1 MAEIKK
7 PEVLKIGINGFG
19 RIGRMV
25 LRASL
30 ARPEIQVVAVNDPFI
45 SPEYMQ
51 YQFKYDSTQGTYPE
65 DVSFTAASDEA
76 PGTLTVG
83 GNTMTVF
90 AERDPSKIDWSS
102 AGCVFVAEC
111 TGIFK
116 NVEKAKSH
124 LGGSVVKVVV
134 SAPNDGEMFVMG
146 VNESTYKAGTDV
158 ISNASCTTNGLAPL
172 VKVLDTKFGIENGLM
187 TTVHAVTATQNS
199 IDGPNKKWRSG
210 RGAYQNIIPATTG
223 AAKAV
228 GKVYTPVAGLLTG
241 MAMRVPVP
249 DGSVIDLVVNLKSD
263 ATVESVNAAFAEAA
277 AGDMAGVM
285 GYTTEPLVSSDIIGN
300 SCSTIVDAKS
310 TLAVG
315 ARTFKIISWYDNEWG
330 YSNRLCDLAVYAAK
344 TDKLIA

>member
-1 MAEIKK
+1 MAETKATKI
-7 PEVLKIGINGFG
+7 KIGINGFG

-30 ARPEIQVVAVNDPFI
+30 ARSDIEVVALNDPFI
-45 SPEYMQ
+45 SPEYMK
-51 YQFKYDSTQGTYPE
+51 YQFKYDSTQGTYPGTV
-65 DVSFTAASDEA
+65 DFSAATDSA
-76 PGTLTVG
+76 KGTLTVDG
-83 GNTMTVF
+83 TTMTVF
-90 AERDPSKIDWSS
+90 AERDPAKIDWSS
-102 AGCVFVAEC
+102 CGCVFVAEC

-116 NVEKAKSH
+116 NVEKAKMH

-146 VNESTYKAGTDV
+146 VNHESYAKGTQV

-172 VKVLDTKFGIENGLM
+172 CKVLDQKFGIENGLM

-228 GKVYTPVAGLLTG
+228 GKVYKPVAGLLTG

-249 DGSVIDLVVNLKSD
+249 DGSVIDLVVNLKTET
-263 ATVESVNAAFAEAA
+263 TVEAVNAAFAEAS
-277 AGDMAGVM
+277 AGAMAGVM
-285 GYTTEPLVSSDIIGN
+285 GYTAEPLVSSDIIGN
-300 SCSTIVDAKS
+300 SNSTIVDSAS

-315 ARTFKIISWYDNEWG
+315 GKTFKIISWYDNEWG

-344 TDKLIA
+344 IDQLI

>member
-1 MAEIKK
+1 
-7 PEVLKIGINGFG
+7 
-19 RIGRMV
+19 MV

-30 ARPEIQVVAVNDPFI
+30 GRDDIQVVAINDPFI
-45 SPEYMQ
+45 SPEYMT
-51 YQFKYDSTQGTYPE
+51 YQFKYDSTQGTYPGA
-65 DVSFTAASDEA
+65 VTFTAATEKDA
-76 PGTLTVG
+76 GTLSVD
-83 GNTMTVF
+83 GNSMTVF
-90 AERDPSKIDWSS
+90 AERDPSKIDWTS
-102 AGCVFVAEC
+102 AGCIFVAEC

-116 NVEKAKSH
+116 NVAKAQSH

-146 VNESTYKAGTDV
+146 VNEDTYKAGTTV

-172 VKVLDTKFGIENGLM
+172 VKVLDQTFGIENGLM

-249 DGSVIDLVVNLKSD
+249 DGSVIDLVVNLKKD
-263 ATVESVNAAFAEAA
+263 ASVEAVNKAFQDAA
-277 AGDMAGVM
+277 AGPMAGVM
-285 GYTTEPLVSSDIIGN
+285 GYTAEPLVSTDIIGN
-300 SCSTIVDAKS
+300 SCSTIVDSMS
-310 TLAVG
+310 TLGVG
-315 ARTFKIISWYDNEWG
+315 AKTFKIISWYDNEWG
-330 YSNRLCDLAVYAAK
+330 YSNRLCDLATYAAK
-344 TDKLIA
+344 VDKLIAKTA

>member
-1 MAEIKK
+1 
-7 PEVLKIGINGFG
+7 
-19 RIGRMV
+19 MV

-30 ARPEIQVVAVNDPFI
+30 ARPELEVVALNDPFI

-51 YQFKYDSTQGTYPE
+51 YQFKYDSTQGTFPGE
-65 DVSFTAASDEA
+65 VSYTAASDAA
-76 PGTLTVG
+76 PGSLTVG
-83 GNTMTVF
+83 GQKMTVF
-90 AERDPSKIDWSS
+90 AERDPSKIDWTSC
-102 AGCVFVAEC
+102 GCQFVAEC

-116 NVEKAKSH
+116 NVDKAKVH

-134 SAPNDGEMFVMG
+134 SAPNDGQMFVMG
-146 VNESTYKAGTDV
+146 VNEDEYKPGTDV

-172 VKVLDTKFGIENGLM
+172 VKVLDTNFGIENGLM

-228 GKVYTPVAGLLTG
+228 GKVYKPVAGLLTG

-249 DGSVIDLVVNLKSD
+249 DGSVIDLVVNLKKD
-263 ATVESVNAAFAEAA
+263 ATVEEVNAAFKTASETS
-277 AGDMAGVM
+277 MKGVM
-285 GYTTEPLVSSDIIGN
+285 GYTESPLVSSDIIGN
-300 SCSTIVDAKS
+300 PSSTIVDALS

-315 ARTFKIISWYDNEWG
+315 KRTFKIISWYDNEWG
-330 YSNRLCDLAVYAAK
+330 YSNRLCDLAIYAAK
-344 TDKLIA
+344 KETLIA

>member
-1 MAEIKK
+1 MAEST
-7 PEVLKIGINGFG
+7 PSVLKIGINGFG

-25 LRASL
+25 LRATL
-30 ARPEIQVVAVNDPFI
+30 ARDDIQVVALNDPFI
-45 SPEYMQ
+45 APEYMQ
-51 YQFKYDSTQGTYPE
+51 YQFKYDSTQGTFPGE
-65 DVSFTAASDEA
+65 VSFTAKTDDA

-83 GNTMTVF
+83 GRTMTVF
-90 AERDPSKIDWSS
+90 AERDPSKIDWNS

-116 NVEKAKSH
+116 NVDKAKSH

-134 SAPNDGEMFVMG
+134 SAPNDGKMFVMG
-146 VNESTYKAGTDV
+146 VNEKDYEAGTEV

-172 VKVLDTKFGIENGLM
+172 VKVLDTTFGIENGLM

-228 GKVYTPVAGLLTG
+228 GKVYPAVDGLLTG

-249 DGSVIDLVVNLKSD
+249 DGSVIDLVVNLKKD
-263 ATVESVNAAFAEAA
+263 ATVESVNAAFEAA
-277 AGDMAGVM
+277 SKGDMAGVM
-285 GYTTEPLVSSDIIGN
+285 GYTTEQLVSSDIIGN
-300 SCSTIVDAKS
+300 KCSTIVDAKS

-330 YSNRLCDLAVYAAK
+330 YSNRLCDLAVYSAK
-344 TDKLIA
+344 MDKVIA

>member
-1 MAEIKK
+1 MAESQ
-7 PEVLKIGINGFG
+7 PSVLKIGINGFG

-25 LRASL
+25 LRATLS
-30 ARPEIQVVAVNDPFI
+30 RPDIQVVALNDPFI

-51 YQFKYDSTQGTYPE
+51 YQFKYDSTQGTYGG
-65 DVSFTAASDEA
+65 DVSFTAKSETAQ
-76 PGTLTVG
+76 GTLTVDG
-83 GNTMTVF
+83 QTMTVF
-90 AERDPSKIDWSS
+90 AEKDPSKIDWSS

-116 NVEKAKSH
+116 NVEKAKMH

-134 SAPNDGEMFVMG
+134 SAPNDGKMFVMG
-146 VNESTYKAGTDV
+146 VNEGDYEVGTDV

-228 GKVYTPVAGLLTG
+228 GKVYPAVDGKLTG

-249 DGSVIDLVVNLKSD
+249 DGSVIDLVVNLKAD
-263 ATVESVNAAFAEAA
+263 ATVESVNAAFEEASK
-277 AGDMAGVM
+277 GDMAGVM
-285 GYTTEPLVSSDIIGN
+285 GYTTEQLVSSDIIGN

-330 YSNRLCDLAVYAAK
+330 YSNRLCDLATYAAK
-344 TDKLIA
+344 ADKVIV

>member
-1 MAEIKK
+1 MADSKATSI
-7 PEVLKIGINGFG
+7 KIGINGFG

-30 ARPEIQVVAVNDPFI
+30 ARPEIEVVAINDPFI
-45 SPEYMQ
+45 PPEYMV
-51 YQFKYDSTQGTYPE
+51 YQFKYDSNQGTFPGA
-65 DVSFTAASDEA
+65 VTFRAATADA
-76 PGTLTVG
+76 PGALIVDG
-83 GNTMTVF
+83 QEMTVF
-90 AERDPSKIDWSS
+90 SERNPAEIKWGSC
-102 AGCVFVAEC
+102 GCQFVAEC

-116 NVEKAKSH
+116 NVEKAKMH
-124 LGGSVVKVVV
+124 LGDGVVKVVV
-134 SAPNDGEMFVMG
+134 SAPNDGKMFVMG
-146 VNESTYKAGTDV
+146 VNEETYETGTEV

-172 VKVLDTKFGIENGLM
+172 VKVLDTKFGVTNGLM

-228 GKVYTPVAGLLTG
+228 GKVYPAVNGKLTG
-241 MAMRVPVP
+241 MAIRVPVP
-249 DGSVIDLVVNLKSD
+249 DGSVIDLVVNLAKET
-263 ATVESVNAAFAEAA
+263 TVEEVNAAFKEASE
-277 AGDMAGVM
+277 GSMKGVL
-285 GYTTEPLVSSDIIGN
+285 GYTEEQLVSSDIIGN

-315 ARTFKIISWYDNEWG
+315 GTTFKIISWYDNEWG

-344 TDKLIA
+344 QESLIA

>member
-1 MAEIKK
+1 
-7 PEVLKIGINGFG
+7 
-19 RIGRMV
+19 MV

-30 ARPEIQVVAVNDPFI
+30 SREDIQVVALNDPFI

-51 YQFKYDSTQGTYPE
+51 YQFKYDSTQGTYPG
-65 DVSFTAASDEA
+65 DVEFTPATDDA
-76 PGTLTVG
+76 PGALTVD
-83 GNTMTVF
+83 GNSMTVF

-102 AGCVFVAEC
+102 CGCIFVAEC

-116 NVEKAKSH
+116 NVEKAKAH
-124 LGGSVVKVVV
+124 LGDSVVKVVV
-134 SAPNDGEMFVMG
+134 SAPNNGKMFVMG
-146 VNESTYKAGTDV
+146 VNEDAYEPGTDI

-172 VKVLDTKFGIENGLM
+172 CKVLDQAFGIENGLM

-228 GKVYTPVAGLLTG
+228 GKVYPAVDGLLTG

-249 DGSVIDLVVNLKSD
+249 DGSVIDLVVNLKTD
-263 ATVESVNAAFAEAA
+263 ATVEAVNAAFAEAA
-277 AGDMAGVM
+277 GGAMAGVM
-285 GYTTEPLVSSDIIGN
+285 GYTEAPLVSSDIIGN
-300 SCSTIVDAKS
+300 SCSTIVDAQS
-310 TLAVG
+310 TMG
-315 ARTFKIISWYDNEWG
+315 IGSRTFKIISWYDNEWG

-344 TDKLIA
+344 QDKLIA

>member
-1 MAEIKK
+1 MAESK
-7 PEVLKIGINGFG
+7 ETLKIGINGFG

-30 ARPEIQVVAVNDPFI
+30 ARDDIEVVALNDPFI

-51 YQFKYDSTQGTYPE
+51 YQFKYDSTQGTYKGE
-65 DVSFTAASDEA
+65 VEFTNASETA
-76 PGTLTVG
+76 PGMLSVD
-83 GNTMTVF
+83 GNKMTVF
-90 AERDPSKIDWSS
+90 AERDPSKIDWTS
-102 AGCVFVAEC
+102 AGCVYVAEC

-116 NVEKAKSH
+116 NVEKAKMH
-124 LGGSVVKVVV
+124 LGGSVKKVVV

-146 VNESTYKAGTDV
+146 VNHKSYKPGTEV

-172 VKVLDTKFGIENGLM
+172 VKVLDEAFGIENGLM

-249 DGSVIDLVVNLKSD
+249 DGSVIDLVVNLKAD
-263 ATVESVNAAFAEAA
+263 TTVQEVNQAFATAA
-277 AGDMAGVM
+277 SKGDMVGVM
-285 GYTTEPLVSSDIIGN
+285 GYTEEQLVSSDIIGN

-315 ARTFKIISWYDNEWG
+315 KRTFKIISWYDNEWG
-330 YSNRLCDLAVYAAK
+330 YSNRLCDLACYAYSQ
-344 TDKLIA
+344 D